1 MILMAHIKV
10 AFVLFTNMAVGAGTE
25 TVVQTYASQLKK
37 LDSEVKITIVQTD
50 WMSSSS
56 NAPILKSSIGDG
68 INLLTL
74 HSPHLSKFYKW
85 VDTKLPHFMKSIMS
99 FSLYPFIYI
108 LINHKQIKKIS
119 KESDVIYFVN
129 QSDSFA
135 WLILNEPIRKKNI
148 ESGHCGLISFPKN
161 RHTRGLLN
169 KFGYRIFNR
178 WSFSYHYLTNSQA
191 LAVKR
196 HNKYDFILPNGADT
210 DIFRPLKKDLSS
222 QNTMTN
228 IQKNDIKHPT
238 KFVYFGRVD
247 RGKGV
252 AELIDAFNRYPYD
265 DTLTVIGTG
274 ELVNLVKNSPRKIDY
289 EGFIDREILPEKIA
303 DHDIFIFPTH
313 GETFGI
319 VVLEAVASGVFCL
332 VSEKLKGIFDDLES
346 IGAITYIQDTSEGIL
361 NAMIKYRNVR
371 PTYEKKLQWHRYIEE
386 NYDWKIISKELYNK
400 IVMISKA
407 KKMNIEYGL

>member
-1 MILMAHIKV
+1 MA
-10 AFVLFTNMAVGAGTE
+10 NYNGALSIG
-25 TVVQTYASQLKK
+25 
-37 LDSEVKITIVQTD
+37 EVK
-50 WMSSSS
+50 
-56 NAPILKSSIGDG
+56 
-68 INLLTL
+68 
-74 HSPHLSKFYKW
+74 
-85 VDTKLPHFMKSIMS
+85 
-99 FSLYPFIYI
+99 
-108 LINHKQIKKIS
+108 
-119 KESDVIYFVN
+119 
-129 QSDSFA
+129 
-135 WLILNEPIRKKNI
+135 
-148 ESGHCGLISFPKN
+148 
-161 RHTRGLLN
+161 
-169 KFGYRIFNR
+169 
-178 WSFSYHYLTNSQA
+178 
-191 LAVKR
+191 
-196 HNKYDFILPNGADT
+196 
-210 DIFRPLKKDLSS
+210 
-222 QNTMTN
+222 
-228 IQKNDIKHPT
+228 
-238 KFVYFGRVD
+238 
-247 RGKGV
+247 
-252 AELIDAFNRYPYD
+252 FNRYPYD